1 MSFLRIIKNPIK
13 QWYLILLVGV
23 VLAGVG
29 IWTLFFLHQS
39 IILIATV
46 FSLIFLLSGLF
57 ETIFVLSN
65 KTEIY
70 NWGWGL
76 VFSIIKL
83 IIGFLL
89 LFHPAVSA
97 LTLAFCVGLIFFFHS
112 LGAIIIA
119 FDLKRYL
126 ILEWGN
132 LLAIGI
138 IGFIASVILLINP
151 HLTSIAIVIF
161 LGISLII

>member
-1 MSFLRIIKNPIK
+1 
-13 QWYLILLVGV
+13 
-23 VLAGVG
+23 
-29 IWTLFFLHQS
+29 
-39 IILIATV
+39 
-46 FSLIFLLSGLF
+46 
-57 ETIFVLSN
+57 
-65 KTEIY
+65 
-70 NWGWGL
+70 
-76 VFSIIKL
+76 
-83 IIGFLL
+83 

-161 LGISLII
+161 LGISLIIGGAISIYSSLKLRKLNRIQEKI